1 MVEFP
6 CSKDRRVGPV
16 MDTQIT
22 EFNGSWELLSGGR
35 QVWYLWGEGDATCV
49 RNFPSKEAAIAR
61 VRQCRCD
68 RQKLLQFVIKHD
80 LWGR

>member
-1 MVEFP
+1 
-6 CSKDRRVGPV
+6 

-22 EFNGSWELLSGGR
+22 EINGSWELLSDGR
-35 QVWYLWGEGDATCV
+35 QIWYQWGQGDATCI

-61 VRQCRCD
+61 VSQCRVD
-68 RQKLLQFVIKHD
+68 RHKLLQFAIKHD